1 MIGICLPWLGMSL
14 EKYDKLRL
22 SSAKTSPLASELT
35 HTHINISTSDKD
47 AVGMLGD
54 GLAMSYSGH

>member
-35 HTHINISTSDKD
+35 HGHINISTSDKD
-47 AVGMLGD
+47 AVGRYVRRWTGNVI
-54 GLAMSYSGH
+54 